1 MLLIVDA
8 DELSVRICATINCG
22 AYIRAP
28 HVIIKTEHVIIKTEG
43 ANQLYCRTG

>member
-1 MLLIVDA
+1 MLLIVDV
-8 DELSVRICATINCG
+8 DEPSVRICATINCG

-43 ANQLYCRTG
+43 ADQLYCRTG